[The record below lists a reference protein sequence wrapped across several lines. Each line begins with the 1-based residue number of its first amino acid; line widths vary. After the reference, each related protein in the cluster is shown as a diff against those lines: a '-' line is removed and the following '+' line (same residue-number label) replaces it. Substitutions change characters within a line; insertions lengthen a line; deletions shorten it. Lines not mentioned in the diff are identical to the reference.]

1 MRKWKAILTD
11 LKKELN
17 VDLVRTRKVGNTVI
31 PYLEGDVVIQT
42 ANRIFGHDGWS
53 VTPQGP
59 VERFEVGIHT
69 KNNKESVT
77 FTYTI
82 PVLCEFHGLLE
93 DGAVHTIR
101 KGDVGK
107 NSTYSA
113 ALPEHEMAIS
123 GCATDALKRS
133 MRHLGNQFGLT
144 LYDKNSE
151 DFQAVMA
158 AANAGT
164 GASTR
169 KTSTK
174 KKREPAKR
182 KTSGTRKR
190 RETTKAKKKK
200 EEDTTELSPK
210 EILDVMYDRAMAY
223 KLPLA
228 VRINGQDVKVPE
240 GGKLISKAINSSIAI
255 NIFTWL
261 AGLRSSPNNLAPY
274 EPTTDEEQN
283 LQNALRHVLSSTE
296 LSAQLTDE
304 ELAIV
309 GGE

>member
-11 LKKELN
+11 LKKGLN
-17 VDLVRTRKVGNTVI
+17 VDSVRTRKVGNTLI
-31 PYLEGDVVIQT
+31 PFLEGDVVIQT

-59 VERFEVGIHT
+59 VERFEVGTHV
-69 KNNKESVT
+69 KNNKETIT
-77 FTYTI
+77 FTYTV

-93 DGAVHTIR
+93 DGTVHTIR
-101 KGDVGK
+101 KGDIGK
-107 NSTYSA
+107 NSTYSEKVQ
-113 ALPEHEMAIS
+113 EHEMAIS

-144 LYDKNSE
+144 LYDKNGE

-164 GASTR
+164 GGSTTTK
-169 KTSTK
+169 KTR

-182 KTSGTRKR
+182 KTSGTRKKR
-190 RETTKAKKKK
+190 GTKTRTRKKK
-200 EEDTTELSPK
+200 EEETPELSAG
-210 EILDVMYDRAMAY
+210 EILEVMYDRAMAY
-223 KLPLA
+223 VLPLT

-240 GGKLISKAINSSIAI
+240 GGKPVSKAIDSSIALGL
-255 NIFTWL
+255 FTWL

-274 EPTTDEEQN
+274 EPTNDEEQN
-283 LQNALRHVLSSTE
+283 LQNALRHILANTE

-304 ELAIV
+304 ELAII
-309 GGE
+309 GG